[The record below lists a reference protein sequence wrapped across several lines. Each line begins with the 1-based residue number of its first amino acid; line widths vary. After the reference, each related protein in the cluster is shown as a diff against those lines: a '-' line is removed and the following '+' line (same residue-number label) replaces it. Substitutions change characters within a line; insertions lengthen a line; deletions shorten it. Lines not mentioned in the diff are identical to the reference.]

1 MYLNSTS
8 RPYLLSGPGLVFLI
22 GFMFIPLGMTAVL
35 SFQVYRSGVGAINEF
50 TLGNY
55 IAVVADT
62 YYIEIFLRTFG
73 LSLLVTVLCVLLGAP
88 EAYILHRMGQP
99 WKTFFIVI
107 VLGPLLISV
116 VVRTLG
122 WALLLGRNGLVNNFL
137 TWLGVVNSPVR
148 MLYTNVAVVIGMVHV
163 LVPFMVIAVWASLQR
178 LNPHLPRAAA
188 SLGANQ
194 RTIFRRVI
202 LPLILPGILSGSLIV
217 FALAASSYA
226 TPTILG
232 GRQVKLVATTAYDEF
247 LVKSNWP
254 MGATLAVCLF
264 VFNVAIMLGFNR
276 FLERRFARH
285 TQ

>member
-1 MYLNSTS
+1 MYSASNSH
-8 RPYLLSGPGLVFLI
+8 PYFLSGPGLVFLF
-22 GFMFIPLGMTAVL
+22 GFMFVPLSMTAVL
-35 SFQVYRSGVGAINEF
+35 SFQVYRSGVGALDEY
-50 TLGNY
+50 TVGNY
-55 IAVVADT
+55 IAIVADT
-62 YYIEIFLRTFG
+62 YYIEIFLRTFA
-73 LSLLVTVLCVLLGAP
+73 LSLLVTALCVLIGAP
-88 EAYILHRMGQP
+88 EAYILHRMAQP

-122 WALLLGRNGLVNNFL
+122 WALLLGRNGLVNNLL
-137 TWLGVVNSPVR
+137 TWFGIIDSPIR
-148 MLYTNVAVVIGMVHV
+148 MLYTNIAVVIGMVHV

-178 LNPHLPRAAA
+178 LNPQLPRAAA
-188 SLGANQ
+188 SLGADQ
-194 RTIFRRVI
+194 WTTFRKVI

-232 GRQVKLVATTAYDEF
+232 GRQVKLVATTTYDEF
-247 LVKSNWP
+247 LVKTNWP
-254 MGATLAVCLF
+254 MGAALAVSLF
-264 VFNVAIMLGFNR
+264 VFNIAIMIGFNR